1 MTAPH
6 NGTGNGLAPA
16 GAVPWAQQAGRQQER
31 KTSRTR
37 QMVRNLPSWDPLPP
51 GDVPVQRRRRD

>member
-37 QMVRNLPSWDPLPP
+37 QMVRNLPSWD
-51 GDVPVQRRRRD
+51 RRD